1 MQFLQ
6 FTYALLSRH
15 PEFLPANH
23 ITNIIDMSIQ
33 LNSFTADFNSFSRI
47 MTDKTIVFALS
58 RDSKRGYTFD
68 IRFAPT
74 TANGKIG
81 KHSIQHLSFDSTCYM
96 RLTFSGIL
104 SVHRTASTVKLKR
117 KKKKKTFCPLPGTVD
132 RCIFVMRFGEEKW
145 PAKTI
150 PKRKGYDFRLSIIG
164 NYRMLN

>member
-1 MQFLQ
+1 MTPQYPVHCVQLNSIHTITAVQYIEIRFFQILPRYPNLLHIRPTVAADHMQFSQ

-23 ITNIIDMSIQ
+23 ITNIIDMSNR
-33 LNSFTADFNSFSRI
+33 LNSFAADFNSFSRI

-74 TANGKIG
+74 HCNGKIG

-104 SVHRTASTVKLKR
+104 SVHRTPSTIY
-117 KKKKKTFCPLPGTVD
+117 G
-132 RCIFVMRFGEEKW
+132 
-145 PAKTI
+145 
-150 PKRKGYDFRLSIIG
+150 
-164 NYRMLN
+164 